1 MTNKSK
7 NSSDNFRI
15 TTTPMLSFKDAMAAI
30 EFYKKAFGAVEVTR
44 LVDDSNRKV
53 THAEIRIG
61 DAPIMLSDEFPEIS
75 VLSPETIGGSP
86 VMILLDVPNVDEF
99 FDHAIT
105 AGAKL
110 VRPIEGDDFRNGKL
124 DDPFGHRW
132 MIMTRKAR

>member
-1 MTNKSK
+1 MANKSK
-7 NSSDNFRI
+7 EISEEYRV
-15 TTTPMLSFKDAMAAI
+15 TTTPMVSFKDASAAI
-30 EFYKKAFGAVEVTR
+30 EFYKMAFGAFEITR
-44 LVDDSNRKV
+44 LVDDSNGKV
-53 THAEIRIG
+53 THAKIRIG
-61 DAPIMLSDEFPEIS
+61 DAPVMLSDEFPEID

-86 VMILLDVPNVDEF
+86 VMILLLVPNVDEF
-99 FDHAIT
+99 FNHAIA

>member
-1 MTNKSK
+1 MANKSK
-7 NSSDNFRI
+7 NIPEEFRV
-15 TTTPMLSFKDAMAAI
+15 TTTPMLSFKDASAAI
-30 EFYKKAFGAVEVTR
+30 EFYEKAFGAVEITR
-44 LVDDSNRKV
+44 LVDASNGKV

-61 DAPIMLSDEFPEIS
+61 AAPIMLSDEFPEIG

-86 VMILLDVPNVDEF
+86 VMILLLVPNVDEF
-99 FDHAIT
+99 FNHAIA

-132 MIMTRKAR
+132 MIMTRKAH